1 MKQNSENMSKKSSLK
16 KLDALILAAGKGTR
30 MYSELPKVLHPVWDR
45 PMLGHVLDTLA
56 SLGIKNPCVVVG
68 YQAPDVRS
76 FLGKSARTVLQNP
89 QKGTGHAVMVAEK
102 ALGGSDEILIWPG
115 DMPLLKKATLQ
126 SFFQE
131 HRKSKK
137 SVSVLT
143 CRQANPFGY
152 GRIVRDSYGEFVA
165 IREELD
171 ASESERK
178 INEVNTGIYLFSK
191 ESLFS
196 ALKEV
201 QPHNQKG
208 EYYLTDTIEI
218 LRANGQGVQA
228 CCLASSEEAIGV
240 NSKRD
245 LAAASRFLTDREID
259 RHLQAGVNILS
270 PADTWI
276 APGLKIGAGT
286 TLYPWCWIESGTVIG
301 KNCQIGPF
309 AKIRGGSKIGDNSVV
324 GNFVEVNRSTLGKK
338 VNAKHLTY
346 LGDAVVGDSVNFGA
360 GAITANFDGKNKHAT
375 KVGSGSAI
383 GSNTVMVAPVTIP
396 PRVKTGA
403 GSVVTKKTRMRA
415 GDTVVGV
422 PARVLK

>member
-1 MKQNSENMSKKSSLK
+1 MAKAAK

-30 MYSELPKVLHPVWDR
+30 MYSDLPKVLHSVWNR

-56 SLGIKNPCVVVG
+56 SLGIKSPCVVVG
-68 YQAPDVRS
+68 YQAESVRS
-76 FLGKSARTVLQNP
+76 FLGKSARTVLQSP

-102 ALGGSDEILIWPG
+102 VLRAADEVLIWPG
-115 DMPLLKKATLQ
+115 DMPLLKKETLRV
-126 SFFQE
+126 FFTE
-131 HRKSKK
+131 HRKNKTA
-137 SVSVLT
+137 VSVLS
-143 CRQANPFGY
+143 CRQTNPFGY
-152 GRIVRDSYGEFVA
+152 GRIVRDSRGEFVA

-171 ASESERK
+171 ASETERK
-178 INEVNTGIYLFSK
+178 INEVNTGIYLFNR
-191 ESLFS
+191 EALFA

-218 LRANGQGVQA
+218 LRASGKSVQA
-228 CCLASSEEAIGV
+228 CCLASAEEAVGV

-245 LAAASRFLTDREID
+245 LAAAARLLSDRIID
-259 RHLQAGVNILS
+259 GHLSAGVNILA

-276 APGLKIGAGT
+276 APDVKIGAGT
-286 TLYPWCWIESGTVIG
+286 TVYPWCWIEAGTVIG

-309 AKIRGGSKIGDNSVV
+309 AKIRGSSKIGDGSIV
-324 GNFVEVNRSTLGKK
+324 GNFVEVNRSALGKK

-346 LGDAVVGDSVNFGA
+346 LGDAVVGDEVNFGA
-360 GAITANFDGKNKHAT
+360 GAITANFDGKNKHTT
-375 KVGSGSAI
+375 KIGSHAAI
-383 GSNTVMVAPVTIP
+383 GSNAVMVAPVSIP

-403 GSVVTKKTRMRA
+403 GSVITKKTRMRA

-422 PARVLK
+422 PARVIK

>member
-1 MKQNSENMSKKSSLK
+1 MSKKSSPE

-30 MYSELPKVLHPVWDR
+30 MYSELPKVLHSVWNR
-45 PMLGHVLDTLA
+45 PMLGHVLDTLS
-56 SLGIKNPCVVVG
+56 SLDIKNPCVVVG
-68 YQAPDVRS
+68 YQAASVRS

-102 ALGGSDEILIWPG
+102 ALAAAGEVLIWPG
-115 DMPLLKKATLQ
+115 DMPLLKKETLQ
-126 SFFQE
+126 AFFKA
-131 HRKSKK
+131 HRQSGK

-178 INEVNTGIYLFSK
+178 ITEVNTGIYLFSRA
-191 ESLFS
+191 SLFS

-218 LRANGQGVQA
+218 LRARSEGVQA
-228 CCLASSEEAIGV
+228 CCLASSEEAVGV

-245 LAAASRFLTDREID
+245 LAVAARFLTDRAID
-259 RHLQAGVNILS
+259 GHLQAGVNVLS

-276 APGLKIGAGT
+276 APGVKIGAGT
-286 TLYPWCWIESGTVIG
+286 TVYPWCWIESGTVIG

-309 AKIRGGSKIGDNSVV
+309 AKIRGGSKIGDDSIV
-324 GNFVEVNRSTLGKK
+324 GNFVELNRSTLGKK

-346 LGDAVVGDSVNFGA
+346 LGDAVVGDEVNFGA
-360 GAITANFDGKNKHAT
+360 GAITANFDGKKKHAT
-375 KVGSGSAI
+375 QVGRGAAI
-383 GSNTVMVAPVTIP
+383 GSNTVLVAPVVIP
-396 PRVKTGA
+396 KRVKTGA

-422 PARVLK
+422 PARVMK